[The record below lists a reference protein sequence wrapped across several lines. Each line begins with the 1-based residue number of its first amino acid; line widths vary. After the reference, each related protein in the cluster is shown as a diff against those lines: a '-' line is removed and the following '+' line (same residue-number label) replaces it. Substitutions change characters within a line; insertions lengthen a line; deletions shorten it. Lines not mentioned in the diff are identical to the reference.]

1 VYHAT
6 TENFRKHWALLSLG
20 MMSSMQAPNQ
30 MNTAMSA
37 AMGSA
42 PAPIPPQPAQ
52 QQMPPSASGQIKP
65 MAPQHVPSSAA
76 NLQQAQKQAHMQS
89 LPIRAYLD
97 QTVVPLFLDGKYFNK
112 YNQTAKIPNPCV
124 YLDLTFSLLSFVLS
138 TTSGMSELVKERP
151 PDPVEWLAAYLLRNN
166 PSRQMHSSQ
175 GSGGGGV
182 PSTGGR

>member
-1 VYHAT
+1 
-6 TENFRKHWALLSLG
+6 
-20 MMSSMQAPNQ
+20 MQAPNQ
-30 MNTAMSA
+30 MNPAMSA

-42 PAPIPPQPAQ
+42 PAPIPPQAAQ
-52 QQMPPSASGQIKP
+52 QQMPPSASGQMKP

-97 QTVVPLFLDGKYFNK
+97 QTVVPLLLD
-112 YNQTAKIPNPCV
+112 
-124 YLDLTFSLLSFVLS
+124 
-138 TTSGMSELVKERP
+138 GMSELVKERP

-166 PSRQMHSSQ
+166 PSRQMHSNQ

-182 PSTGGR
+182 PSSGGR